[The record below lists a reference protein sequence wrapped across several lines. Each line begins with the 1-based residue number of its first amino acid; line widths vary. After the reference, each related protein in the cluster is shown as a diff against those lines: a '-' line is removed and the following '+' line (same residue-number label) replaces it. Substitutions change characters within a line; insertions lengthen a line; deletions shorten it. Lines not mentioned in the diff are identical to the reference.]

1 MSSLRK
7 LPQNFNFTKSFYRYQ
22 SLSKKSDCLSLSWE
36 TPVIFYQVLVH
47 FLQIKSS
54 DRDNPGLVWVFKEF
68 MTGSRIWK
76 MFNPNLNQNNTYLG
90 PKLQFPIS
98 QTWIQL
104 PTLLL
109 PNIGKFIADLYK
121 SQPVECKLS
130 SSNKLY
136 K

>member
-1 MSSLRK
+1 MSSFRRI
-7 LPQNFNFTKSFYRYQ
+7 PQNFNFTKSFYRYQ
-22 SLSKKSDCLSLSWE
+22 SLSKKSDYISLSWE

-76 MFNPNLNQNNTYLG
+76 MFNPNLNQNNTYFG

-104 PTLLL
+104 PILLL
-109 PNIGKFIADLYK
+109 PNIGKFIADWNK
-121 SQPVECKLS
+121 SQPVEVNYS
-130 SSNKLY
+130 SSNIL
-136 K
+136 